1 MSRRRTLGAK
11 KTIALLVGA
20 AAVAGGGAF
29 VLAST
34 SNAAQPSQGA
44 KTLSSAADS
53 TVCSGLATALGNNQK
68 FIADQKANPDAQ
80 SSARIAN
87 REAVIE
93 QIKVQQKASG
103 CVVGESA
110 QGSQAASGTQTG
122 QTGQTGQTA
131 TAAPSQSAATG
142 NTGNAG
148 NTGGAASGQQV
159 CKGSTVTLSG
169 EAGAPA
175 ASSNQFP
182 AGTTLKVTNLDN
194 NKSTTVKVT
203 SVSGSCALLNNAAF
217 EQVREPGKFLIRR
230 ALIEKVG

>member
-1 MSRRRTLGAK
+1 MSRRRTASTK
-11 KTIALLVGA
+11 KKLALLVTA

-29 VLAST
+29 ALATT
-34 SNAAQPSQGA
+34 SNASQPSAQNA
-44 KTLSSAADS
+44 KTLSAADS
-53 TVCSGLATALGNNQK
+53 TVCQGLATALGNNQK
-68 FIADQKANPDAQ
+68 FIDGQRAAPDAQ

-87 REAVIE
+87 REAVIA

-103 CVVGESA
+103 CAVGESA
-110 QGSQAASGTQTG
+110 QDSQAAPPAQSAPAGSP
-122 QTGQTGQTA
+122 A
-131 TAAPSQSAATG
+131 TSAATPPAATPPAAG
-142 NTGNAG
+142 NNGGGNA
-148 NTGGAASGQQV
+148 AAGSQV
-159 CKGSTVTLSG
+159 CNGSTVTLSG

-203 SVSGSCALLNNAAF
+203 SVSGSCVLLNNAAF

-230 ALIEKVG
+230 ALIQKVG